1 MNFTPKRLIEDPHD
15 VKPYPSV
22 DQYMTKKLIVFKPD
36 QFIEEAMEVLVEKKI
51 SGAPVINDEGDL
63 VGMLSEKDC
72 LHIVLESRYLNF
84 PASQGRVKDY
94 MTKAVMSITPDRD
107 VVEVAMLFKNSS
119 YRRYPIVKKGKL
131 IGQVSRRDILRAAI
145 DLKSTTW

>member
-1 MNFTPKRLIEDPHD
+1 MNFTPKRILEDPHD

-22 DQYMTKKLIVFKPD
+22 DQYMTKKLIVFTPN
-36 QFIEEAMEVLVEKKI
+36 QFIEEAMEVLVENKI

-84 PASQGRVKDY
+84 PASQGKVKDY

-107 VVEVAMLFKNSS
+107 VVEVAMLFKNSN